1 MNKTKGDMYMSVSPK
16 TRAVRLGLAFAAA
29 ATALTAVG
37 YQTGPAV
44 ADTAA
49 DTTTVNVEVS
59 GAITLTGLTPAFT
72 LTGVAG
78 STPTTAG
85 NPVTMTV
92 TTNNF
97 AGYNVTVVP
106 AALNLIGAVPGNG
119 DVIPANT
126 LEVDGPAQGGAYAH
140 LTYPTPLVVAT
151 KASASA
157 PGGDLIINNYRITIP
172 FVRPDTYTGTLNYVA
187 TTL

>member
-1 MNKTKGDMYMSVSPK
+1 MSASRNV
-16 TRAVRLGLAFAAA
+16 RAARLGLAFVGA
-29 ATALTAVG
+29 ATAVTAVG
-37 YQTGPAV
+37 YHTPPAL
-44 ADTAA
+44 ADTASG
-49 DTTTVNVEVS
+49 TTTANVLVN
-59 GAITLTGLTPAFT
+59 GAITLTDLTPAFT

-97 AGYNVTVVP
+97 AGYNVSVVP
-106 AALNLIGAVPGNG
+106 AALNLIGAIPGNS
-119 DVIPANT
+119 DVIPSNT

-151 KASASA
+151 KASPSA
-157 PGGDLIINNYRITIP
+157 PGGDTIINNYRITIP
-172 FVRPDTYTGTLNYVA
+172 FVRPDTYSGTLDYVA

>member
-1 MNKTKGDMYMSVSPK
+1 MSSLRMRGVYLCL
-16 TRAVRLGLAFAAA
+16 VAAA
-29 ATALTAVG
+29 AANAVG
-37 YQTGPAV
+37 SSTPAF

-49 DTTTVNVEVS
+49 GTTTANVEVTS
-59 GAITLTGLTPAFT
+59 SITLTDLTPSFT
-72 LTGVAG
+72 LTGAPG
-78 STPTTAG
+78 TTPTTGA

-106 AALNLIGAVPGNG
+106 DAVNLTPAVPGNT
-119 DVIPANT
+119 DVIPSND
-126 LEVDGPAQGGAYAH
+126 LEVDGPAQAGTYAH
-140 LTYPTPLVVAT
+140 LTFGAPLIVAA

-157 PGGDLIINNYRITIP
+157 PAGDSITNNYRITIP
-172 FVRPDTYTGTLNYVA
+172 FVRPDTYSGTLDYVA